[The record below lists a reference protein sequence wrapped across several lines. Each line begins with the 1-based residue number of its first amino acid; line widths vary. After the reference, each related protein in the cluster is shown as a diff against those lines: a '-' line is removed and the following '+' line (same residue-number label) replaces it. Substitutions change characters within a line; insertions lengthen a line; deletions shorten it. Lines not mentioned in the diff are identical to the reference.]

1 MPPGAL
7 FPFSYCQERVIYGV
21 IQLFSAL
28 LFLWFRSTLAES
40 LTSSQCT
47 HCNEKQCFQRVP
59 RVPVINQSCAGL
71 RCSARVTLQDVNKV
85 VNKQCFPGNAST
97 VSSSFLQ
104 YLRDYQGVLSCTEPG
119 CQNRVKQSKKV
130 KTRPIPP
137 GRVFSGPNVALITRR
152 TNASVSLTYCLIT
165 RVREAKD

>member
-7 FPFSYCQERVIYGV
+7 FPFNYCQERVIYGV
-21 IQLFSAL
+21 IQLFSTL

-40 LTSSQCT
+40 LTSRQCT

-59 RVPVINQSCAGL
+59 RVPIINQSCAGL

-119 CQNRVKQSKKV
+119 CQNRVKQSEKV
-130 KTRPIPP
+130 KHAQSPQ
-137 GRVFSGPNVALITRR
+137 VACFLGPMLPLSPVE
-152 TNASVSLTYCLIT
+152 LTL
-165 RVREAKD
+165 V